1 MERQGEESRQA
12 AGRALAAPLQ
22 PYAGPDVLVVG
33 VSRGGILVGLE
44 VARALGAPFE
54 PLAIQTLSDP
64 AQPAHTAGVLVEP
77 DYVALNAAA
86 DGSAPLPER
95 LRGVVAQGLEDVRR
109 RGALYRGGHPQQ
121 DVSGRRVIVV
131 SDAASTGTTL
141 RGVVA
146 SLRGRGAREII
157 VALPVGPAGVIRD
170 LGERAD
176 RVVHLATPA
185 HLIARQSHYPQP
197 REVDDDEIARLVR
210 EANGPA
216 TPAP

>member
-1 MERQGEESRQA
+1 M
-12 AGRALAAPLQ
+12 
-22 PYAGPDVLVVG
+22 
-33 VSRGGILVGLE
+33 
-44 VARALGAPFE
+44 
-54 PLAIQTLSDP
+54 
-64 AQPAHTAGVLVEP
+64 LVEP

-86 DGSAPLPER
+86 DGPAPLPER

-109 RGALYRGGHPQQ
+109 RSALYRGGQPQQ

-146 SLRGRGAREII
+146 SVRGRGAREII
-157 VALPVGPAGVIRD
+157 VALPVGPAGVMAD
-170 LGERAD
+170 LGERAE

-197 REVDDDEIARLVR
+197 REVEDDEIARLVR
-210 EANGPA
+210 EATGPA
-216 TPAP
+216 APAP